1 MQQAVD
7 RRQSKAPPY
16 GRVEYRAFVVPPA
29 AQAWGQRG
37 KDFFG
42 DRAVHMSRLPLWRGV
57 VKRHGAH
64 ITSPGLLPWTHCF
77 SARLT
82 NAQLPSEMT
91 NLKGAMRIISRT
103 ACNGGEIALTHGNS
117 PISIRIL
124 ALTAR
129 ENLPVRSI

>member
-1 MQQAVD
+1 MTSCPGLWGVGR
-7 RRQSKAPPY
+7 RRQLGLPSNAA
-16 GRVEYRAFVVPPA
+16 GSGQTAVEGA
-29 AQAWGQRG
+29 AVWPGGIQGICGSSGGAGMGSTG
-37 KDFFG
+37 K
-42 DRAVHMSRLPLWRGV
+42 
-57 VKRHGAH
+57 
-64 ITSPGLLPWTHCF
+64 GLLPWTHCF